1 MSSKNKYK
9 ELKPNTKLT
18 TGESELTF
26 IREVKSQ
33 NIVELEYN
41 GKIVRQTISVFKNDY
56 ELNRFRIIKN

>member
-56 ELNRFRIIKN
+56 ELKRFRLVKD